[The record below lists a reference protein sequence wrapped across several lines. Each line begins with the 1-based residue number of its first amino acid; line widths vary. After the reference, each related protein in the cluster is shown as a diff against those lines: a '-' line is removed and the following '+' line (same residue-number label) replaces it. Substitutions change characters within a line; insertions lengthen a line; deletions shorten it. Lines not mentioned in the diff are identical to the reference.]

1 MTVDYLSPSPF
12 QAGMYEAVNEVYKVL
27 IPIHEANRDA
37 KKLATIHG
45 KLQEAFGK
53 IVHQVNARTH
63 ITQISLKGHVH
74 GLKIRHGLQTNSAV
88 ATPKQNRNIV
98 PSHLHGFIILAFYF
112 RFRASRGQGYRS
124 FCVQSNCTRPRVF
137 GYEKG

>member
-1 MTVDYLSPSPF
+1 MSVTPF

-53 IVHQVNARTH
+53 IVHQVNTH
-63 ITQISLKGHVH
+63 SVDLTFHTGSEADTRFTQEPKVILFISV
-74 GLKIRHGLQTNSAV
+74 
-88 ATPKQNRNIV
+88 
-98 PSHLHGFIILAFYF
+98 
-112 RFRASRGQGYRS
+112 
-124 FCVQSNCTRPRVF
+124 
-137 GYEKG
+137 

>member
-1 MTVDYLSPSPF
+1 MVLFWS

-53 IVHQVNARTH
+53 IVHQVNPHTVC
-63 ITQISLKGHVH
+63 IQYVVFVVYTL
-74 GLKIRHGLQTNSAV
+74 LQTSGFV
-88 ATPKQNRNIV
+88 QEPKRDF
-98 PSHLHGFIILAFYF
+98 SL
-112 RFRASRGQGYRS
+112 
-124 FCVQSNCTRPRVF
+124 CTF
-137 GYEKG
+137 